1 MFLSRFEL
9 CLSPLQIFCMRV
21 CTGVIF
27 MTWVS
32 TMLFITFYFFFSL
45 SLSLSLLNK
54 FHAHNNRETLIDSG
68 DTDRATRTPFKG

>member
-1 MFLSRFEL
+1 
-9 CLSPLQIFCMRV
+9 
-21 CTGVIF
+21 VIF

-32 TMLFITFYFFFSL
+32 TMLFITFYFFLSFSFSL
-45 SLSLSLLNK
+45 SLSNK

>member
-1 MFLSRFEL
+1 MSLTPPDLLHACLYRRDFYDVGQYDVIHYILFLSL
-9 CLSPLQIFCMRV
+9 
-21 CTGVIF
+21 
-27 MTWVS
+27 
-32 TMLFITFYFFFSL
+32 SL